1 MLPEVDKDR
10 RLHARAIVQRLKR
23 WAAIDAFAAI
33 QEPGLRDEYNARA
46 SVTALLAEV
55 MEMVPG
61 RTPHEAL
68 QLLEQVVRTQNRR
81 PPSLT
86 PTSYREVPP
95 VEERPFPR
103 ATFSSEP
110 EKSKRATK
118 PTLPSIPSAKK
129 TPSKRPTLY
138 GIPTAPPPPG
148 YGEDL
153 THEVDFD
160 DEPA

>member
-1 MLPEVDKDR
+1 MLLEVDKDR

-68 QLLEQVVRTQNRR
+68 QLLEQVVRR
-81 PPSLT
+81 PPHSPSAST
-86 PTSYREVPP
+86 TYREVTTAD
-95 VEERPFPR
+95 ERPFPR

-110 EKSKRATK
+110 EKSKRATR
-118 PTLPSIPSAKK
+118 PTIPSTPAAKK